1 MAVNAGLLPAVRQVQ
16 ARWRRIRY
24 ERSVARFL
32 RDRDGRAERLPAG
45 LVYEA
50 AKRCSLGCELRDAGD
65 QARVEDDGREEVDLS
80 ALDRALPAQQGL
92 QVNLTGGEI
101 FVRQDIMEV
110 FALLRSKGYACAYL
124 TTNGASIDEARA
136 DGLAR
141 LAADGLLRHVSVSI
155 DGPEDLPDDARGV
168 PGTFARTAA
177 GLRRLRTAANRL
189 GAPLRISINAT
200 VARESLESLDEIV
213 DVADEVGV
221 HTIGL
226 NHLMYATPQEV
237 DDTLRIIGEADP
249 SLISTFVTSDPGVRP
264 GRVRAKVAALAS
276 RCRARGILFHD
287 RPKVHP
293 ELIDGYYTPGAPLH
307 GRCLYPFLNARVSAA
322 GKMHF
327 CPFIRVEVGDVTE
340 AALEESWNGERY
352 VELRR
357 RLLHHGLFPVCRRCC
372 KVELTPAVA
381 ERSPDVAAV
390 PGRVSPAAIG

>member
-1 MAVNAGLLPAVRQVQ
+1 MAANAGLLPAVRQVQ

-50 AKRCSLGCELRDAGD
+50 AKRCSIGCELRDAND
-65 QARVEDDGREEVDLS
+65 PARVEGNGREELDLS
-80 ALDRALPAQQGL
+80 ALDRALPAQHGL
-92 QVNLTGGEI
+92 QVNLAGGEI
-101 FVRQDIMEV
+101 FVRKDIREV
-110 FALLRSKGYACAYL
+110 FTLLRSKGYACGYL
-124 TTNGASIDEARA
+124 TTNGACIDEAHA

-141 LAADGLLRHVSVSI
+141 LAADGFLRHVSVSV
-155 DGPEDLPDDARGV
+155 DGPEDLPDGARGV
-168 PGTFARTAA
+168 PATFARTAA
-177 GLRRLRTAANRL
+177 GLRRLRAAANRL
-189 GAPLRISINAT
+189 GAPLRISINAS

-213 DVADEVGV
+213 DVADELGV

-237 DDTLRIIGEADP
+237 DDTLRILGEADP
-249 SLISTFVTSDPGVRP
+249 SPISTFVTRDPGVRP

-276 RCRARGILFHD
+276 RCRARGILFD
-287 RPKVHP
+287 YRPKVHP
-293 ELIDGYYTPGAPLH
+293 ELLDAYYAPGAPLH
-307 GRCLYPFLNARVSAA
+307 GRCLYPFLNTTVSST
-322 GKMHF
+322 GKMYF

-340 AALEESWNGERY
+340 TPLEESWNGKRY

-381 ERSPDVAAV
+381 ERSPDIAAA
-390 PGRVSPAAIG
+390 PGRVSPAAVG